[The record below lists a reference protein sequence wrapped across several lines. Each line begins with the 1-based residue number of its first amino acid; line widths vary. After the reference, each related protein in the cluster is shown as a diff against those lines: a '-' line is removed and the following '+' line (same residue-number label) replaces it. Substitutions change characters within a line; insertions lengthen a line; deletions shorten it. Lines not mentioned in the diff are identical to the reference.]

1 MSDNAPESSAT
12 TRSSTSYA
20 VTCSL
25 LTALLVSGIFLWF
38 MAANP
43 NRKGT
48 VIIGSAEN
56 PAVKIDIQDGEKI
69 EDVLIRTL
77 NGSSDLE
84 KIALISQITSIIK
97 THKDS

>member
-1 MSDNAPESSAT
+1 
-12 TRSSTSYA
+12 
-20 VTCSL
+20 
-25 LTALLVSGIFLWF
+25 

>member
-1 MSDNAPESSAT
+1 MPDNAPETSATKRSSA
-12 TRSSTSYA
+12 RYP

-25 LTALLVSGIFLWF
+25 LTALVVSGGFLLF

-48 VIIGSAEN
+48 VTIGSAEN
-56 PAVKIDIQDGEKI
+56 PAVKIDIQDGDKI

-84 KIALISQITSIIK
+84 KVALISQISSIIK
-97 THKDS
+97 THKD